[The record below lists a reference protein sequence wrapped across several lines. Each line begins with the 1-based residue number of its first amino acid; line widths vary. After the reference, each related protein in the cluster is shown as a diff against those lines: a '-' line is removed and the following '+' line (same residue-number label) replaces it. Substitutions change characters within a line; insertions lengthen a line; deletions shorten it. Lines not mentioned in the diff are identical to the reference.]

1 MRPVARS
8 LLALALALPAFAVAG
23 GSGGPLSSSS
33 PDGTF
38 PAGQVL
44 TRLAQPAVTL
54 EAVNAFK
61 WNGIA
66 GIRVRAGGAVQV
78 FPAWRSISNP
88 TFWPTLQ
95 AADLTGDGKPEIL
108 AQLMVGEGTGYAV
121 FDARVLALPN
131 ATNPDATNPD
141 ATNAGLR
148 ELKVAE
154 PLNAIRARVT
164 FAPGFVTIGGVRHTL
179 DLPEGAPAVPSR
191 IGDQLRWSVR
201 GGRLVAEATVQ
212 QDWAFSGT
220 LLLIYRV
227 QGGAF
232 VPDRV
237 EYDASIRD

>member
-8 LLALALALPAFAVAG
+8 LLALALALPALAVAG
-23 GSGGPLSSSS
+23 GSGDPR

-61 WNGIA
+61 WNDIV
-66 GIRVRAGGAVQV
+66 GIRVRAGGAVRV

-95 AADLTGDGKPEIL
+95 AADLTGDGKPEVL

-121 FDARVLALPN
+121 FDARVLALP
-131 ATNPDATNPD
+131 DAT
-141 ATNAGLR
+141 TAGLR

-164 FAPGFVTIGGVRHTL
+164 FAPGAVTLGGVRHTL
-179 DLPEGAPAVPSR
+179 DLPEGVPTVSAR
-191 IGDQLRWSVR
+191 IGDQLHWSVR
-201 GGRLVAEATVQ
+201 SGRLVAEAVVQ
-212 QDWAFSGT
+212 QEWAFSGT

-227 QGGAF
+227 QDGAF

-237 EYDASIRD
+237 EYDASIQD